1 MQTYLD
7 GLRYLARRKVFPGP
21 FNSQDWASV
30 APAIRQRA
38 FFSSTINSARV
49 LHRMRSMLLDW
60 QSGAVET
67 ILTPSGA
74 TETAFK
80 ESGLAKFREKASE
93 LLISEGLA
101 TPSDFKNESI
111 QNVISASRL
120 KLIFNTNTAQAQD
133 FAIYQS
139 RVADPVRINRFPAAE
154 FIRTPGAKV
163 PRTLHVAN
171 EGAVR
176 RYDDLAFWLA
186 QNSADIGGFG
196 VPWGPWGFNSFMTT
210 FPVSRAR
217 AEKLGLVKPGEK
229 IMPPDLTQFGVTIPS
244 RFNKGVTAD
253 VDDITPEIKQQ
264 AINTIISRLGPQA
277 VRPDGK
283 LTLEALQALR
293 GGGVLPPAVAP
304 VSVPVVARTRSFDDV
319 IKKLNKSITPE
330 VEDIVF
336 RYEKAANNKAQLH
349 KEMLDHMIN
358 GRERE
363 RLEVRDKWHESI
375 EQLNKLRPQ
384 YQIQVDKLRDA
395 VSIPVSDRGDLK
407 WTANSTDSSYW
418 AANSSNLESGI
429 KIIERYTSKSI
440 LVDVTVNRNNGREHA
455 SRSGIYVSAGT
466 SPSVIAHEIAHVVEM
481 RNKHVL
487 QKSVDFLNKRAKGEK
502 LRTLKSLTGRNY
514 GRNEKAYKDDWEKLG
529 GDAYSG
535 KYYNDAATEILS
547 MGIERLHADPLK
559 FYRSDPE
566 YFEFVVKT
574 LQELP

>member
-1 MQTYLD
+1 
-7 GLRYLARRKVFPGP
+7 
-21 FNSQDWASV
+21 
-30 APAIRQRA
+30 
-38 FFSSTINSARV
+38 
-49 LHRMRSMLLDW
+49 MLLDW

-111 QNVISASRL
+111 QNVIGASRL

-154 FIRTPGAKV
+154 FVRTPGARV

-229 IMPPDLTQFGVTIPS
+229 VMPPDLTQFGVTLPA
-244 RFNKGVTAD
+244 RLNKGVTAD

-264 AINTIISRLGPQA
+264 AINTITSRLGPQA

-293 GGGVLPPAVAP
+293 GGGSLPPAAAP
-304 VSVPVVARTRSFDDV
+304 VPVPVPVVARTRSFDDV

-336 RYEKAANNKAQLH
+336 RYEKAASNKAQLH
-349 KEMLDHMIN
+349 KEMLDHMVN
-358 GRERE
+358 NREKE
-363 RLEVRDKWHESI
+363 RLETRDKWYESI

-407 WTANSTDSSYW
+407 WSTNGMESKYW
-418 AANSSNLESGI
+418 AANGSKLEEGI
-429 KIIERYTSKSI
+429 EIVKRYTSKNA
-440 LVDVTVNRNNGREHA
+440 LVDVRVARYNDREYQ
-455 SRSGIYVSAGT
+455 SGGVIYISAGT
-466 SPSVIAHEIAHVVEM
+466 SPSTVAHEITHAIEIA
-481 RNKHVL
+481 NKDVL
-487 QKSVDFLNKRAKGEK
+487 QKSNAFLKKRANGQK
-502 LRTLKSLTGRNY
+502 LKSLKKLTGID
-514 GRNEKAYKDDWEKLG
+514 YKRYEMTYEDEWEKRG
-529 GDAYSG
+529 GNVYSG
-535 KYYNDAATEILS
+535 KYYNDAATEILT

-559 FYRSDPE
+559 FYRSDPG

>member
-1 MQTYLD
+1 MQIYLD

-101 TPSDFKNESI
+101 TPADFKNESI
-111 QNVISASRL
+111 RNVVSASRL

-154 FIRTPGAKV
+154 FVRTPGARV

-176 RYDDLAFWLA
+176 RYDDFAFWLA
-186 QNSADIGGFG
+186 QNSTDIGGFG

-229 IMPPDLTQFGVTIPS
+229 VMPPDLTQFGVTLPA
-244 RFNKGVTAD
+244 RLNKGVTAD

-264 AINTIISRLGPQA
+264 AINTITSRLGPQA

-293 GGGVLPPAVAP
+293 GGGALPPAAAP
-304 VSVPVVARTRSFDDV
+304 VPVPVPVVAPPKQIGSDVSSKITTSGKLRAGLEEQFNKVLRIIDSIHGDGPLQNIELLDEFSTRTTRNGAYSPYGKY
-319 IKKLNKSITPE
+319 IEINKSKTVVDTMTHEIGHWLDHHGFWSGDPDRVIADAIYDNKWGSGSPE
-330 VEDIVF
+330 FEGFI
-336 RYEKAANNKAQLH
+336 KAAKSSRKIQEIKADRRLKPSSRKYFIQND
-349 KEMLDHMIN
+349 EMFARAYFQYIAVESNESELMAALR
-358 GRERE
+358 GRQTAG
-363 RLEVRDKWHESI
+363 VRGLKYPDQWDDDDFEPIRQEITKILKARKW
-375 EQLNKLRPQ
+375 
-384 YQIQVDKLRDA
+384 
-395 VSIPVSDRGDLK
+395 
-407 WTANSTDSSYW
+407 
-418 AANSSNLESGI
+418 
-429 KIIERYTSKSI
+429 
-440 LVDVTVNRNNGREHA
+440 
-455 SRSGIYVSAGT
+455 
-466 SPSVIAHEIAHVVEM
+466 
-481 RNKHVL
+481 
-487 QKSVDFLNKRAKGEK
+487 
-502 LRTLKSLTGRNY
+502 LRTPTR
-514 GRNEKAYKDDWEKLG
+514 
-529 GDAYSG
+529 
-535 KYYNDAATEILS
+535 
-547 MGIERLHADPLK
+547 
-559 FYRSDPE
+559 
-566 YFEFVVKT
+566 
-574 LQELP
+574 